1 MKGREKSFDSLY
13 FDAISQSSRQT
24 LSPSIIFIS
33 SLHCKE
39 FTPFSFCHGGEENQ
53 ILILCQVC
61 LKQKDIFV
69 GCCGVSQALLSF
81 LLHRR
86 SVRQM
91 SHVAMGA
98 RKRKGI
104 IKAVMSACECH
115 KFAASTDARKEV
127 VVCII

>member
-1 MKGREKSFDSLY
+1 
-13 FDAISQSSRQT
+13 
-24 LSPSIIFIS
+24 
-33 SLHCKE
+33 
-39 FTPFSFCHGGEENQ
+39 
-53 ILILCQVC
+53 
-61 LKQKDIFV
+61 
-69 GCCGVSQALLSF
+69 
-81 LLHRR
+81 
-86 SVRQM
+86 M